1 MRGARRVVPKPQ
13 LHIGLRG
20 TEGVQIVE
28 FAVVLPLLMVLLV
41 GIFDFGNA
49 FNLQQKLTSAADVG
63 ARFGS
68 YSPTNDLCPACA
80 PPPSVTAIQNL
91 VDHYLVAAGLNDCDL
106 LRAPVS
112 QNQLSWT
119 FRATGNGCPA
129 PGLTLTID
137 RGCCRLGSTA
147 NVGERR

>member
-68 YSPTNDLCPACA
+68 YSPTNDLTTVGTPA
-80 PPPSVTAIQNL
+80 SITSIQNL

-106 LRAPVS
+106 LRAG
-112 QNQLSWT
+112 
-119 FRATGNGCPA
+119 ANGHCQGTHLKTWA
-129 PGLTLTID
+129 
-137 RGCCRLGSTA
+137 
-147 NVGERR
+147 